1 MNLVNYSVPN
11 KIGWTEHDK
20 LEKSIDG
27 TYKVWAFDLD
37 KPYEIG
43 NGYRKYREYKYNYDV
58 NGIFGTI

>member
-20 LEKSIDG
+20 LEILTDYFKIWSFKED
-27 TYKVWAFDLD
+27 F
-37 KPYEIG
+37 PYERG
-43 NGYRKYREYKYNYDV
+43 NGYEKYNEYKLDYDV